1 MTNAKF
7 FRDIVTN
14 ILISKNKEIK
24 AEDLYFTQTL
34 MQYSLSY
41 KPKYPEKTA
50 ADFVVYQNIFDGT
63 MSLYSNSN
71 AMIPTIRYF
80 ENMSDFNLKL

>member
-34 MQYSLSY
+34 TQYSLLY
-41 KPKYPEKTA
+41 MPKYPEKTA
-50 ADFVVYQNIFDGT
+50 ADFVVYQDIFDGT
-63 MSLYSNSN
+63 MSLHSNLD
-71 AMIPTIRYF
+71 AMIPTIRHF
-80 ENMSDFNLKL
+80 EDMSNFNFKL